1 MHGVQPSVVL
11 EKLNVVTNRGRR
23 KLSMIVLNNDLFF
36 LEKKGLDFGQLW
48 ANLDPI
54 FIKYRVVSLIDHLLV
69 VF

>member
-11 EKLNVVTNRGRR
+11 EKLNVVTNRGRW
-23 KLSMIVLNNDLFF
+23 KLNMVVLNNDIFF
-36 LEKKGLDFGQLW
+36 GEKGLDFRQLW

-54 FIKYRVVSLIDHLLV
+54 FIKYRVVSPINYLLV